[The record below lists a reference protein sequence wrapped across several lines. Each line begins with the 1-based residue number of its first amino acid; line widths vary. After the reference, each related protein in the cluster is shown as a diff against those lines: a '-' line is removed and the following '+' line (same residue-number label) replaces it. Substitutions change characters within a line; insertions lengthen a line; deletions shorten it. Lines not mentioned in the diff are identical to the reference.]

1 MKEQK
6 TVFMSDDDGFLGRWM
21 KLTKFV
27 IYLIVM
33 ILWAAIGFVI
43 WIPLIVRM
51 ILIFTGSII
60 AEVISTDKNYTALLE
75 QRLNYAISFYPGG
88 FRRIEDSIFGDP
100 DEVTKRPDMSGDLR
114 IILGEVIWSAVF
126 WTITSFL
133 LPF

>member
-6 TVFMSDDDGFLGRWM
+6 TVFMYDDDGFLGRWM

-100 DEVTKRPDMSGDLR
+100 DEVTERPDMSGDLR